1 MKVARLWSLDPE
13 RLQPSAVFVIKLV
26 QVGGKWFED
35 SNPSPSKCALPTY
48 YGKVNICGRDL
59 NGLTHLNIRFQMS

>member
-13 RLQPSAVFVIKLV
+13 RLQPSTVFVIKLV

-48 YGKVNICGRDL
+48 ILWRSK
-59 NGLTHLNIRFQMS
+59 HLRAGFKRTDPP